1 MHTAGCLSVVSEHP
15 VFLSTFFDDDEVFDN
30 PKEVKDEWC
39 LTGLRWNL
47 PLSVLDCCPIVSFG
61 VIYQDCS
68 DAIGL
73 DSNAQRDI
81 FGELTTIISR
91 SLSHGLP
98 ASQASLLVRNNI
110 KIRLYSINSY
120 HQEF

>member
-73 DSNAQRDI
+73 DSNAQRET
-81 FGELTTIISR
+81 FSGSSPLSFRGLFPMVFLRLRLLCSSETTSR
-91 SLSHGLP
+91 Y
-98 ASQASLLVRNNI
+98 ACTA
-110 KIRLYSINSY
+110 
-120 HQEF
+120 